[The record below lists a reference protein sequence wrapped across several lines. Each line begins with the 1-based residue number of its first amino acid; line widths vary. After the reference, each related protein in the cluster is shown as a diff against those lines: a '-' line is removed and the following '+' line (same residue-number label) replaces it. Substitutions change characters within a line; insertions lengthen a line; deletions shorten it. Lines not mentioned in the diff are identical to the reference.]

1 MPDFTLAA
9 AALTACGLFG
19 ANGAY
24 TQDIR
29 TAAVDPNSLRYIKS
43 AVGAGATSG
52 LSIAAD
58 PVEFV
63 NLADNR
69 TPAVRVR
76 PKVSWYSFNVPY
88 PWSPGFR
95 IEPLSDAHAIVVQ
108 TQSCRL
114 YELYNAS
121 FTANALS
128 AYGGAVWNLRE
139 PFAPLPAGK
148 SSAMASGLSLY
159 AGVVRWEE
167 IARGVVPHALNLA
180 ITAGSAV
187 AMGFRPAGEQRRG
200 HRLSKGIPAIRY
212 RTAHVCGCA
221 TRFDISRFGPQSAA
235 IARAMKT
242 LRHLPCRYGA
252 DRTSFT
258 VSTRS
263 TVRTAGTI
271 AICLPYPR
279 FISPIFKCLRS
290 ERSSAFPAIK
300 ARYGH

>member
-1 MPDFTLAA
+1 MPDLTIAA

-19 ANGAY
+19 AGGAY
-24 TQDIR
+24 TQDMR

-43 AVGAGATSG
+43 GVGAGATSG
-52 LSIAAD
+52 LSIAAK

-76 PKVSWYSFNVPY
+76 PKVGWYRFSVPY
-88 PWSPGFR
+88 PWSSSFR

-121 FTANALS
+121 FTANVLS

-159 AGVVRWEE
+159 AGAVRWEE
-167 IARGVVPHALNLA
+167 IARGAVPHALNWA
-180 ITAGSAV
+180 ITAGSAAQWDFV
-187 AMGFRPAGEQRRG
+187 RPASNAEAIPFKG
-200 HRLSKGIPAIRY
+200 HTGYPLPYGAHLRLRDS
-212 RTAHVCGCA
+212 
-221 TRFDISRFGPQSAA
+221 FDISRFGPQSAA

-242 LRHLPCRYGA
+242 YGIYLADTARSNQLYSLNALDGSNRWDARDLSALSSIHLSDFQVLTLGKIQRVP
-252 DRTSFT
+252 
-258 VSTRS
+258 
-263 TVRTAGTI
+263 
-271 AICLPYPR
+271 
-279 FISPIFKCLRS
+279 
-290 ERSSAFPAIK
+290 
-300 ARYGH
+300 GH